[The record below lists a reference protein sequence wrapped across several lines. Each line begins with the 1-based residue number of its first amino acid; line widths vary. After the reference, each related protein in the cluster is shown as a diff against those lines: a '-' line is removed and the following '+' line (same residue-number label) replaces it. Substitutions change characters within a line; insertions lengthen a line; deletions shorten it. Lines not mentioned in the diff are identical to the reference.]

1 MNYIFAEGN
10 CGDSLRKWKRRPLT
24 YYLCNQSLDDDL
36 YSPTIYLS
44 LNFIF
49 SEANFFLFV
58 IVNVINS

>member
-10 CGDSLRKWKRRPLT
+10 CGDSLRKWKGRPTTCVTSLV
-24 YYLCNQSLDDDL
+24 LDDDL

-58 IVNVINS
+58 IVNMIN

>member
-1 MNYIFAEGN
+1 MRRFFEEVEGAPVTT
-10 CGDSLRKWKRRPLT
+10 CVTSLV
-24 YYLCNQSLDDDL
+24 LDDDL